1 MNLRSNT
8 LKVTV
13 GVLVGFLLY
22 RKRTYFLVKS
32 PKPDGKAK
40 YQEILPLNLTVKG
53 WPLIVANWLVTSGF
67 GRLIGFP
74 GNVETMISMGHRLI
88 YIFYSG
94 GPLILCTLY
103 FVTNYFVKNKNTNSQ
118 LLFLINPLIS
128 KRPRVDVFGLSVL
141 K

>member
-1 MNLRSNT
+1 M
-8 LKVTV
+8 
-13 GVLVGFLLY
+13 VGFLLY

-94 GPLILCTLY
+94 GPLIMCTLY

-118 LLFLINPLIS
+118 LLLPINSLIP
-128 KRPRVDVFGLSVL
+128 KRLRVDVFGLSVL

>member
-1 MNLRSNT
+1 M
-8 LKVTV
+8 
-13 GVLVGFLLY
+13 VGFLLY
-22 RKRTYFLVKS
+22 RKRTYFVVKS

-94 GPLILCTLY
+94 GPLILCPLYFVTKY
-103 FVTNYFVKNKNTNSQ
+103 FVTNYFLKNKNTNSQ
-118 LLFLINPLIS
+118 LLLSINSLI
-128 KRPRVDVFGLSVL
+128 
-141 K
+141 